1 MPRVTTAL
9 RFPAA
14 DTTSGASP
22 TQPIAARSCASHH
35 PTVCRHSGAGDVS
48 VRKVTFL
55 LTNRCSL
62 TCPHCFSLSGAASAA
77 ELSQDERAIIFDQL
91 ATLGT
96 RTVVLS
102 GGEPTLL
109 GAELLEAMG
118 AVTARGMRCGL
129 LTNGLHLG
137 LRRARALRSAGLS
150 EVAVS
155 LYTQDLT
162 GLRDHG
168 RYLARVGAAVDAL
181 AEAGAEVKVTIPVHA
196 GNLGAVPDLY
206 RTAVSLAGPVSR
218 VRLYAITPAGRAEG
232 LPVKLLPPPDWAALI
247 KKVAEI
253 RVATPDAPPT
263 FYSPYGESPEGD
275 VECPQSR
282 GGVLDGP
289 DAHISEKGELVLCGL
304 LLRRTDHVVTVLP
317 AASMQELKRAL
328 ERYAARVR
336 GHGCFVH
343 PGLACCP
350 LGYKARSI
358 DAV

>member
-1 MPRVTTAL
+1 
-9 RFPAA
+9 
-14 DTTSGASP
+14 
-22 TQPIAARSCASHH
+22 
-35 PTVCRHSGAGDVS
+35 

-62 TCPHCFSLSGAASAA
+62 TCPHCFSVSGTASEG
-77 ELSQDERAIIFDQL
+77 ELSHDERAIIFDQL

-109 GAELLEAMG
+109 GPALLEAMG

-137 LRRARALRSAGLS
+137 PRRARSLRSAGLS

-162 GLRDHG
+162 GLRDHR

-196 GNLGAVPDLY
+196 GNLAAVPDLY

-232 LPVKLLPPPDWAALI
+232 LPVKLLPPLDWAALI

-253 RVATPDAPPT
+253 RAATPDAPPT

-275 VECPQSR
+275 AERECPQAR
-282 GGVLDGP
+282 GGGLDGP
-289 DAHISEKGELVLCGL
+289 DAHISERGELVLCGL
-304 LLRRTDHVVTVLP
+304 LLRRKDHVVTVLP
-317 AASMQELKRAL
+317 AASVQELKRAL

-336 GHGCFVH
+336 GHGCFVD
-343 PGLACCP
+343 PGLASCP